1 MLHCVDCGRRGCEQD
16 PQQATRRLQVDLVV
30 ALCRN
35 HHGSAGAQGTQ
46 RYSRGVTELAVVTG
60 AHGAL
65 GQAVVAVLRIQG
77 WTVASFDRVA
87 RESDDDGVHPIEV
100 DLTNREAVHEAF
112 ARVDKLGPMGALVN
126 VAGGWA
132 PGDLGA
138 IDGDNLA
145 GQIRINVETALWCCQ
160 AAAPRLSAAGGTI
173 VNVASRA
180 ALTGTDPIAYSLSK
194 SAVVRLTSLLSD
206 QFKESRVRVNAVLPA
221 LMDTPANRA
230 NMSAA
235 ALAKAVPVDAVAK
248 VIAFLCGPD
257 GWPVNGAIIPVY
269 GYA

>member
-1 MLHCVDCGRRGCEQD
+1 M
-16 PQQATRRLQVDLVV
+16 ATL
-30 ALCRN
+30 
-35 HHGSAGAQGTQ
+35 
-46 RYSRGVTELAVVTG
+46 
-60 AHGAL
+60 
-65 GQAVVAVLRIQG
+65 
-77 WTVASFDRVA
+77 DRAA
-87 RESDDDGVHPIEV
+87 RKSDDDGGHPIQV
-100 DLTNREAVHEAF
+100 DLTNRVAVHEAF
-112 ARVDKLGPMGALVN
+112 AVVDMLGLAGALVN

-138 IDGDNLA
+138 VDGDNLA
-145 GQIRINVETALWCCQ
+145 GQIQVNVETALWACQ
-160 AAAPRLSAAGGTI
+160 AAAPRLSAAGGAI
-173 VNVASRA
+173 VNVGSRS

-194 SAVVRLTSLLSD
+194 AAVVRLTGLLSE

-230 NMSAA
+230 NMPAA
-235 ALAKAVPVDAVAK
+235 AMVKAVPVDAVAK

>member
-1 MLHCVDCGRRGCEQD
+1 
-16 PQQATRRLQVDLVV
+16 
-30 ALCRN
+30 
-35 HHGSAGAQGTQ
+35 
-46 RYSRGVTELAVVTG
+46 VTELAVVTG

-65 GQAVVAVLRIQG
+65 GQAVVAVLRTQG
-77 WTVASFDRVA
+77 WTVAALA
-87 RESDDDGVHPIEV
+87 RTAKESDDDGVHPMEV
-100 DLTNREAVHEAF
+100 DLTDREAVHEAF
-112 ARVDKLGPMGALVN
+112 ARIDQLGLATALIN

-145 GQIRINVETALWCCQ
+145 GQIQLNVETALWACQ
-160 AAAPRLSAAGGTI
+160 AAAPRLSAAGGAI
-173 VNVASRA
+173 VNVGSRS

-194 SAVVRLTSLLSD
+194 AAVVRLTGLLSD
-206 QFKESRVRVNAVLPA
+206 QFKDSRVRVNAVLPA

-230 NMSAA
+230 NLPSSAMV
-235 ALAKAVPVDAVAK
+235 KAVPVDAVAK